1 MEKENSVT
9 VEIQVQ
15 KEVPRRS
22 SQELMRICQKLLE
35 SVRHT
40 NAMDIHLND
49 KSHHD
54 HTVYCKCSIAIV
66 QGTIHAICWFSRR
79 WIVQGKSVLISLD
92 RSLPLVEMLISNKP
106 REANKSIWI
115 SITGSKINQCI
126 IECSWEGPCSVQLM
140 GGICQL
146 SRWTLDN
153 VIKICTWWTFI
164 IVHCHCGIANTSL
177 YGGWDS
183 QQITFW
189 TELCEGWKTKEK
201 KEHGEAKDVSSF

>member
-35 SVRHT
+35 SVRHF

-79 WIVQGKSVLISLD
+79 WIVQ
-92 RSLPLVEMLISNKP
+92 
-106 REANKSIWI
+106 ANKSIWI